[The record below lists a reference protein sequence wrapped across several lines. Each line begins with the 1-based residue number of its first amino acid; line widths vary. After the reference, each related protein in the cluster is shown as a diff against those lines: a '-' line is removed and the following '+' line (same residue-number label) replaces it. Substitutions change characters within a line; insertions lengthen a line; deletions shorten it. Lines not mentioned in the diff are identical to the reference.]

1 MEFLKLLSTNEI
13 VAQIL
18 SFLVLLLLL
27 RIFAWR
33 KFLQIL
39 DERKQRISSEFKKI
53 DDTKLEISNLKT
65 DYEARLAAIEET
77 TKIKIQEAVDS
88 GKQIT
93 EETRKNANLEAQ
105 KIIDNARLSIKYE
118 LSQAKEEL
126 KEKIIELT
134 IKATENVIQEKLTA
148 ENDAKLV
155 KDFLDQ
161 VDELE

>member
-13 VAQIL
+13 VAQVL
-18 SFLVLLLLL
+18 SFLVLLFLL
-27 RIFAWR
+27 RLFAWK

-39 DERKQRISSEFKKI
+39 DERKQRISSEFQKI
-53 DDTKLEISNLKT
+53 EDVKLEISELKA
-65 DYEARLAAIEET
+65 DYEARLASIEET
-77 TKIKIQEAVDS
+77 AKVKIQEAVDS

-155 KDFLDQ
+155 KDFLEK